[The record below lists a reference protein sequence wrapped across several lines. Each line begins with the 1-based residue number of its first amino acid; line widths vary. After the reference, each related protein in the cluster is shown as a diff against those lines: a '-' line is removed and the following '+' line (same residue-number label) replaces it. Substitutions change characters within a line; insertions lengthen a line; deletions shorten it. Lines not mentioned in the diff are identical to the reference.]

1 MFDDAQRLR
10 DNPRVLDLLAHYA
23 TLGAAGRDVWQ
34 DRLMHMDGVEP
45 RELSKFHGELIA
57 FDWIEQNTGQT
68 FLLKEGTVPSCY
80 RITLN
85 GLRDL
90 GRIQGVEITLP
101 FREASEKKG
110 PRLPRR
116 KKQKS
121 DAQPILTLVPAP

>member
-1 MFDDAQRLR
+1 
-10 DNPRVLDLLAHYA
+10 
-23 TLGAAGRDVWQ
+23 
-34 DRLMHMDGVEP
+34 MHMDGVEP